1 MKDIKDFQER
11 YNRWKNGERYWD
23 IRGIDLPKYDTGK
36 KNTNNQE
43 YVFQRPDGTYYSS
56 PTNDGAFTE
65 DVTPVLKRDLSNAA
79 TWDFVG
85 SDTNKR
91 YITQYTDD
99 QLRQMAQ
106 DQFQNSEMI
115 PWVDRAGNKHRDF
128 NVKGLSPVD
137 PIMSFTVETA
147 AGFPLYN
154 KAFQIGK
161 QFTGNLVKDFARD
174 FGYTK
179 LGNWTRNKI
188 ISKQMDR
195 IIDDTYKKFPTSMS
209 PIFAKNFTTKQK
221 DFGEVELFPIKGSV
235 FDNYANTLRQ
245 KIGNNMEYPEI
256 NLINK
261 ESLGNGISGNYNY
274 ITNVA
279 NISKNE
285 VDPLSTAI
293 HEAVSHN
300 TDKAVENLSVSQF
313 MPNIKTNTTVG
324 DVYRYLAHQGS
335 KLHKNPDSQY
345 WQEMRATLN
354 ELRFGLQRNKMS
366 IDDLSD
372 REILDQLYNIN
383 DYGVDYYR
391 ALSNKPEQNKS
402 WFDVFRLAY
411 KYLPA
416 TIPLISP
423 LNKDNSYEKEK

>member
-1 MKDIKDFQER
+1 
-11 YNRWKNGERYWD
+11 
-23 IRGIDLPKYDTGK
+23 
-36 KNTNNQE
+36 
-43 YVFQRPDGTYYSS
+43 
-56 PTNDGAFTE
+56 
-65 DVTPVLKRDLSNAA
+65 
-79 TWDFVG
+79 
-85 SDTNKR
+85 
-91 YITQYTDD
+91 
-99 QLRQMAQ
+99 
-106 DQFQNSEMI
+106 
-115 PWVDRAGNKHRDF
+115 
-128 NVKGLSPVD
+128 
-137 PIMSFTVETA
+137 
-147 AGFPLYN
+147 
-154 KAFQIGK
+154 
-161 QFTGNLVKDFARD
+161 
-174 FGYTK
+174 
-179 LGNWTRNKI
+179 
-188 ISKQMDR
+188 
-195 IIDDTYKKFPTSMS
+195 
-209 PIFAKNFTTKQK
+209 
-221 DFGEVELFPIKGSV
+221 
-235 FDNYANTLRQ
+235 
-245 KIGNNMEYPEI
+245 MEYPEI

>member
-1 MKDIKDFQER
+1 MKDVKDFQER

-23 IRGIDLPKYDTGK
+23 IRGVELPKYDTGN
-36 KNTNNQE
+36 KNTNSQE
-43 YVFQRPDGTYYSS
+43 YIFQRPDGTYYSS

-65 DVTPVLKRDLSNAA
+65 DVSPILKRNLSDAS

-85 SDTNKR
+85 SDTGKR
-91 YITQYTDD
+91 YNTQYTDD
-99 QLRQMAQ
+99 QLKQMAQ

-128 NVKGLSPVD
+128 NVKGLSPAD
-137 PIMSFTVETA
+137 PIMQFALETV
-147 AGFPLYN
+147 AGAPVYN
-154 KAFQIGK
+154 KAFQISK
-161 QFTGNLVKDFARD
+161 QLTRNLIKDFARD

-188 ISKQMDR
+188 ISKQMNR
-195 IIDDTYKKFPTSMS
+195 IINNTYKKFPTLNF

-221 DFGEVELFPIKGSV
+221 DFGEVELFPIKGSA
-235 FDNYANTLRQ
+235 FDNYANTLYR
-245 KIGNNMEYPEI
+245 KIGNNIEYPKI

-274 ITNVA
+274 VTKVA
-279 NISKNE
+279 NISNNE
-285 VDPLSTAI
+285 ANPLSTAI
-293 HEAVSHN
+293 HEAISHN
-300 TDKAVENLSVSQF
+300 TDKAVENLSVSKF
-313 MPNIKTNTTVG
+313 MPNIKTNTTVR
-324 DVYRYLAHQGS
+324 DVYRYLAQQG
-335 KLHKNPDSQY
+335 KNLHKYSDSQD

-366 IDDLSD
+366 VDDLSD

-391 ALSNKPEQNKS
+391 ALSNKPEQNKD
-402 WFDVFRLAY
+402 WFDIFRLAY

-416 TIPLISP
+416 TVPLILP
-423 LNKDNSYEKEK
+423 LNKNNDEK

>member
-23 IRGIDLPKYDTGK
+23 IRGVELPKYDTGN
-36 KNTNNQE
+36 KNTNSQA
-43 YVFQRPDGTYYSS
+43 YIFQRPDGTYYSS

-85 SDTNKR
+85 SDTNKK
-91 YITQYTDD
+91 YTTQYTDD

-106 DQFQNSEMI
+106 DSMPNAEMI
-115 PWVDRAGNKHRDF
+115 PWIDRAGNKQRSARII
-128 NVKGLSPVD
+128 GLSPAD
-137 PIMSFTVETA
+137 PVASTAVEIA
-147 AGFPLYN
+147 AGLPEWKALDYAAN
-154 KAFQIGK
+154 KLAI
-161 QFTGNLVKDFARD
+161 DFARD

-188 ISKQMDR
+188 ISKQMNR
-195 IIDDTYKKFPTSMS
+195 IINDTYKVFPTSS
-209 PIFAKNFTTKQK
+209 FPIFAKNFTTKQK
-221 DFGEVELFPIKGSV
+221 GFGEVELFPIKGSI
-235 FDNYANTLRQ
+235 FDNYANTLQQ
-245 KIGNNMEYPEI
+245 KIGRNIKYPEI

-261 ESLGNGISGNYNY
+261 ESLGDGISGNYNY

-279 NISKNE
+279 NISNNE
-285 VDPLSTAI
+285 VNPLSTAI
-293 HEAVSHN
+293 HEAISHN

-324 DVYRYLAHQGS
+324 DVYRYLAQQG
-335 KLHKNPDSQY
+335 KNLHKNPDSQA

-391 ALSNKPEQNKS
+391 ALSNKPEQNKN
-402 WFDVFRLAY
+402 WFDAFRLAY
-411 KYLPA
+411 NYLPA
-416 TIPLISP
+416 TIPLILP
-423 LNKDNSYEKEK
+423 LNKNNDEK